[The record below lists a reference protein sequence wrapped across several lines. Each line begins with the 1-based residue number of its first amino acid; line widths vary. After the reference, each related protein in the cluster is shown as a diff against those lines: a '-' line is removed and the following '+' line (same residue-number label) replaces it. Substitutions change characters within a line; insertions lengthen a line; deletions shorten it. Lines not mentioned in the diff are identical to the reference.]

1 MTSEYTPPK
10 FVTTG
15 NDDLIKVWEMK
26 DNNVHSCHV
35 VATLE
40 GHESAVRD
48 AQWRPSYTGNLETI
62 ASGGD
67 VLFFLDYQEGS
78 LNIWVSANYNCKDDN
93 KESNAAEWKVYE
105 LKKFDT
111 PVTKIAWNENG
122 NHLAVTTAD
131 CFTYLFKEDAENVW
145 NLVAITNAD
154 GIMESAEFG
163 KEDEE
168 NI

>member
-1 MTSEYTPPK
+1 LILVAGGQDGYISIHEYRTESWKSVQFQGHGFGVNSISWAPIAPNDSDVVSLDMTSEYTPPK

-67 VLFFLDYQEGS
+67 VLFFLDY
-78 LNIWVSANYNCKDDN
+78 
-93 KESNAAEWKVYE
+93 
-105 LKKFDT
+105 
-111 PVTKIAWNENG
+111 
-122 NHLAVTTAD
+122 
-131 CFTYLFKEDAENVW
+131 
-145 NLVAITNAD
+145 
-154 GIMESAEFG
+154 
-163 KEDEE
+163 
-168 NI
+168 